1 MTLDEVGRLN
11 EFYKKQLIAPWAQSL
26 VPETCR
32 CTAVF
37 ACLVKDSVRR
47 AKADFPLVPL
57 CPVKSMAPVLA
68 IAGMVA
74 RAQSITTV
82 PLAPLGRFSNPFVTG
97 PNRILFFHE

>member
-1 MTLDEVGRLN
+1 MPLASCRITGFSDKS
-11 EFYKKQLIAPWAQSL
+11 YKKQLIAPWAQSL

-32 CTAVF
+32 GAAV
-37 ACLVKDSVRR
+37 LERLGEDSVRR

-74 RAQSITTV
+74 RAVDTTA
-82 PLAPLGRFSNPFVTG
+82 L
-97 PNRILFFHE
+97 

>member
-1 MTLDEVGRLN
+1 LFSYSAPKARDAAELRTAAQRW
-11 EFYKKQLIAPWAQSL
+11 FYKKQLIAPCAQSL

-32 CTAVF
+32 GAAV
-37 ACLVKDSVRR
+37 LERLGEDSVRR

-74 RAQSITTV
+74 RAVDTTA
-82 PLAPLGRFSNPFVTG
+82 L
-97 PNRILFFHE
+97 